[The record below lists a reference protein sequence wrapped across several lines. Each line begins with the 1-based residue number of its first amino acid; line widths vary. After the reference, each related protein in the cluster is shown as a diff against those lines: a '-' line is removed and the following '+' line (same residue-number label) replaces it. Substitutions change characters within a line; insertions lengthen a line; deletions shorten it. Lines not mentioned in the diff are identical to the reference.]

1 MKRFAPLTVDEIT
14 QRLHVDLETGVCTW
28 KDATK
33 HHRSLVG
40 CEAGSPRK
48 QSHNGKSYWV
58 IKINGIPYK
67 RSQIILAIATGRWPT
82 DTVDHIDG
90 DSLNDRAT
98 NLRHAT
104 ITQNAW
110 NHKRRAKKA
119 DTPMGVRKSASGK
132 FVARIAVNKR
142 QLHLGVFETVEA
154 AEAAY
159 QQARKENF
167 GAFH

>member
-1 MKRFAPLTVDEIT
+1 MKRFPPLTVDEIT
-14 QRLHVDLETGVCTW
+14 RRLHVDLDTGVCIW

-33 HHRSLVG
+33 HHRPLVG
-40 CEAGSPRK
+40 REAGSPRL
-48 QSHNGKSYWV
+48 QQHTGKSYWV

-67 RSQIILAIATGRWPT
+67 RSQIVLAVATGRWPT

-90 DSLNDRAT
+90 DSLNDQAS

-104 ITQNAW
+104 VTQNAW

-119 DTPMGVRKSASGK
+119 DTPMGVRRLISGR
-132 FVARIAVNKR
+132 FQARIAVNKQQR
-142 QLHLGVFETVEA
+142 IIGVFDTVEA

-159 QQARKENF
+159 QQARKESF

>member
-1 MKRFAPLTVDEIT
+1 MKRFPPLTVDEINR
-14 QRLHVDLETGVCTW
+14 RLHVDIETGVCIW

-33 HHRSLVG
+33 HHRALVG
-40 CEAGSPRK
+40 REAGSART
-48 QSHNGKSYWV
+48 QQHTGKSYWV

-67 RSQIILAIATGRWPT
+67 RSQIVLTVATGQWPA

-90 DSLNDRAT
+90 DSLNDRAS

-104 ITQNAW
+104 VTQNAW

-119 DTPMGVRKSASGK
+119 DTPMGVRKLKSGR
-132 FVARIAVNKR
+132 FQARIAVNK
-142 QLHLGVFETVEA
+142 QQQIIGVFDTVQA

-167 GAFH
+167 GAFC